1 MTALS
6 LEVYIGLV
14 LAGLLMV
21 GIEIYIPGGVVGL
34 IGGCCLVAAIA
45 VGFAVFDPPYGMVS
59 AGGILMLS
67 LVGLYVWA
75 TFVPRTGAGKRLTL
89 ARDGSD
95 FRLAHED
102 ADQLS
107 GQRGTAI
114 SALRPSGVAR
124 LQGRRRDVV
133 TEDGIWI
140 EAGAEIEVVSA
151 RGARIVVR
159 PARPANPSGA
169 D

>member
-6 LEVYIGLV
+6 LEIYIGLV

-21 GIEIYIPGGVVGL
+21 GIEIYIPGGIVGL

-45 VGFAVFDPPYGMVS
+45 TGFVVFDPPYGMVS
-59 AGGILMLS
+59 AGGILVLS
-67 LVGLYVWA
+67 LAALYVWA

-95 FRLAHED
+95 FRIAHQDED
-102 ADQLS
+102 KLT
-107 GQRGTAI
+107 GQRGTAL
-114 SALRPSGVAR
+114 SSLRPSGVAR
-124 LQGRRRDVV
+124 INGRRYDVV
-133 TEDGIWI
+133 SEAGIWI
-140 EAGAEIEVVSA
+140 EAGAGIEVVSA

-159 PARPANPSGA
+159 PARTANTPGA